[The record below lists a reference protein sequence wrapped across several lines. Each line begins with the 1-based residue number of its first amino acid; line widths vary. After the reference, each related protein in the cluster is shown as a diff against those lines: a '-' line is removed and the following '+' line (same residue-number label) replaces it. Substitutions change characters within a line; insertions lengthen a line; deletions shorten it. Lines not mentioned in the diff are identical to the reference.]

1 MSDTNWKFYVGIG
14 LLGVLVL
21 IIGNTIANSIFVNML
36 ERTSEKA
43 DEEARAIEIAERQ
56 IPTTNNLT

>member
-1 MSDTNWKFYVGIG
+1 MENNWKFYVGIG

-43 DEEARAIEIAERQ
+43 DAEARAIEIAERQ

>member
-1 MSDTNWKFYVGIG
+1 MENNWKFYVGIG

-43 DEEARAIEIAERQ
+43 DAEAIAIEIAERQ

>member
-1 MSDTNWKFYVGIG
+1 MDNWKFYVGIA

-43 DEEARAIEIAERQ
+43 DAEAIAIEIAERQ

>member
-1 MSDTNWKFYVGIG
+1 MENNWKFYVGIG

-43 DEEARAIEIAERQ
+43 DAEARAIEIAKRQ

>member
-1 MSDTNWKFYVGIG
+1 MDNWKFYVGIA

-43 DEEARAIEIAERQ
+43 DAEARAIEIAERQ

>member
-1 MSDTNWKFYVGIG
+1 MENNWKFYVGIG
-14 LLGVLVL
+14 LLGVLIL

-43 DEEARAIEIAERQ
+43 DAEARAIEIAERQ

>member
-1 MSDTNWKFYVGIG
+1 MDNWKFYVGIA

-43 DEEARAIEIAERQ
+43 EAEARAIEIAERQ
-56 IPTTNNLT
+56 IPTTNNLH

>member
-1 MSDTNWKFYVGIG
+1 MENNWKFYVGIA

-43 DEEARAIEIAERQ
+43 DAEARAIEVAERQ